1 MKTIKFDEKEFVESF
16 VCSTIN
22 DFRESSKRVMLD
34 GRWYIKEGTEQA
46 ITLVGN
52 IFKVK
57 ECDVEKTMLYIGMS
71 KQHPCDSKCD
81 KEIAIEQ
88 AQIKAFDDPI
98 MIYEV
103 QRGQS
108 PKYMF
113 YDFANMILGTLDLEF
128 IRTSKEIEKLGLDKH
143 QFNR

>member
-46 ITLVGN
+46 VTLVGN

-57 ECDVEKTMLYIGMS
+57 EGDVEKTMLYIGMS

-98 MIYEV
+98 MIYEI
-103 QRGQS
+103 Q
-108 PKYMF
+108 
-113 YDFANMILGTLDLEF
+113 N
-128 IRTSKEIEKLGLDKH
+128 
-143 QFNR
+143 